1 KPYKSER
8 TRDNE
13 SPFPSPYF
21 SDKRHSKGRYYRAEV
36 GAGIENTVCERAL
49 PLREP
54 LGRGLDGS
62 GEVTGLADPQQRPCC
77 GKAYCTPGKS
87 REHRRE
93 TPHRQGYGIA
103 DLGSDLVDEPAR
115 TQHADRVGQL
125 KGHHNIGVVGFRPVA
140 DR

>member
-1 KPYKSER
+1 RRQPEKIKPPHRIGKELAEEEGPGLTVGQQFKPANLLGLPRGILLLIRVAVYVVQFRLSNLLVFTRHFIRCKPEDKPYKSER

-36 GAGIENTVCERAL
+36 GAGIENTGCERAL

-62 GEVTGLADPQQRPCC
+62 GEVTG
-77 GKAYCTPGKS
+77 
-87 REHRRE
+87 
-93 TPHRQGYGIA
+93 
-103 DLGSDLVDEPAR
+103 
-115 TQHADRVGQL
+115 
-125 KGHHNIGVVGFRPVA
+125 
-140 DR
+140 